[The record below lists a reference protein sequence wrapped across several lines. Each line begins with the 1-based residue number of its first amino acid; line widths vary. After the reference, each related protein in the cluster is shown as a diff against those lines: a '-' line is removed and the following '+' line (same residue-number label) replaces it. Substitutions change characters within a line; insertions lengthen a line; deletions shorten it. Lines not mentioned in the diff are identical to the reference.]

1 MSGWAIFWII
11 VAALVVFG
19 IVVNLREL
27 IRYLKIRS
35 MLWRR
40 CLVPQPFCRKKGG
53 RSASAGLCKASVF
66 VPRFGAW
73 RAIAGL
79 PAMCGTMPKAL

>member
-1 MSGWAIFWII
+1 MMMSGWAIFWII

-35 MLWRR
+35 M
-40 CLVPQPFCRKKGG
+40 
-53 RSASAGLCKASVF
+53 
-66 VPRFGAW
+66 
-73 RAIAGL
+73 
-79 PAMCGTMPKAL
+79 